1 VPVAGSLEEETDTQD
16 GGHLHVVGNV
26 ELRGRGRQHGG
37 QVDGQDL
44 TRGQVHRATPV
55 DIQNL

>member
-1 VPVAGSLEEETDTQD
+1 VSVAGSLEEEADAQD
-16 GGHLHVVGNV
+16 GGHLHVVGHV
-26 ELRGRGRQHGG
+26 ELGGRGRQHGR

-44 TRGQVHRATPV
+44 TCGQVHRATPV